1 MDGGYR
7 SAVSVWGVIVAAG
20 RGSRFGAPKQFHR
33 LGDRR
38 VVDWSMAAA
47 RATCDNVVLVVPP
60 GWDVRSEPGADVVV
74 EGADTRPGSVRRGL
88 AVVPTEA
95 EIVVVHDAARPL
107 GTPRLHASVVEAVR
121 SGADGCICAV
131 PIDDTVKR
139 VEDATVVQTIDRHGL
154 WAVQTPQ
161 AFRAGVLRRAHD
173 GEAEATDDA
182 ALVEAIGGR
191 VVVVPGD
198 VRNLKVTRALDL
210 AVAEALLVTLGS

>member
-1 MDGGYR
+1 M
-7 SAVSVWGVIVAAG
+7 SVWAVIVAAG
-20 RGSRFGAPKQFHR
+20 SGSRFGAPKQFQR

-47 RATCDNVVLVVPP
+47 RAVCEKVVMVVPP
-60 GWDVRSEPGADVVV
+60 GWDVTSEPGADVVV

-88 AVVPTEA
+88 AVVPPEA

-107 GTPRLHASVVEAVR
+107 ASPQLYAAVVEAVH

-131 PIDDTVKR
+131 PIDDTVKS
-139 VEDATVVQTIDRHGL
+139 VEDATVVRTIDRRGL

-161 AFRAGVLRRAHD
+161 AFRAGALRRAHD
-173 GEAEATDDA
+173 GEPEATDDA
-182 ALVEAIGGR
+182 ALMEAIGGR

-198 VRNLKVTRALDL
+198 VRNLKLTRPLDL
-210 AVAEALLVTLGS
+210 AVAEALLVTLDA